1 MEIECQSTCI
11 YQNQQGQGLV
21 KLESAFISFR
31 GPFRF
36 DLPFKQ
42 IFNCQAQDGWLRLDT
57 LQGQIQLNL
66 GQVTVEK
73 WMDKITNPTSL
84 SQKLGIDHS
93 HKIALLGVLP
103 AEIISTVEKNTQA
116 FATFAENTPAAELA
130 KMPGRFDLIFVY
142 LRMEP
147 LTAYFDRVRPLL
159 DQRNALWAISP
170 KEGEFNGTKVI
181 GAGRASGL
189 VDSKAV
195 KISEKFLAWQ
205 FALPSE

>member
-1 MEIECQSTCI
+1 
-11 YQNQQGQGLV
+11 
-21 KLESAFISFR
+21 
-31 GPFRF
+31 
-36 DLPFKQ
+36 
-42 IFNCQAQDGWLRLDT
+42 
-57 LQGQIQLNL
+57 
-66 GQVTVEK
+66 
-73 WMDKITNPTSL
+73 
-84 SQKLGIDHS
+84 
-93 HKIALLGVLP
+93 
-103 AEIISTVEKNTQA
+103 
-116 FATFAENTPAAELA
+116 
-130 KMPGRFDLIFVY
+130 MPGRFDLIFVY